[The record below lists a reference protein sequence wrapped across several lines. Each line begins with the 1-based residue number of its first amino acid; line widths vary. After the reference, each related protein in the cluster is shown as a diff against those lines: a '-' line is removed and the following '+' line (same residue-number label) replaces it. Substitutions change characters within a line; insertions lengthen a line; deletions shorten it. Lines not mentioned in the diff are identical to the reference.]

1 MEPISRKKQVEE
13 FESII
18 AQLHKI
24 ILDDCY
30 DKLVN
35 PLAWRVQLLERKFDV
50 LERNFDRTSI
60 KDAKSELKEFR
71 KYLQYMK
78 GWRKDGE

>member
-1 MEPISRKKQVEE
+1 MEPISKKKKVEQW
-13 FESII
+13 ESVI

-35 PLAWRVQLLERKFDV
+35 PLAWRVQLLERKLDHISTK
-50 LERNFDRTSI
+50 E
-60 KDAKSELKEFR
+60 AKSELKEFQEF
-71 KYLQYMK
+71 LQHMK